1 MVRDSDN
8 IVNLMRLRPQES
20 ELIGAVMKPFV
31 AEISGWHRSRMCR
44 SGNRKPNVSVL
55 RQNIWLLTFF

>member
-1 MVRDSDN
+1 MVRDNDN

-31 AEISGWHRSRMCR
+31 VEISGWHRSRMCR
-44 SGNRKPNVSVL
+44 VEIDNRMFQYLDK
-55 RQNIWLLTFF
+55 TFGC

>member
-1 MVRDSDN
+1 MVRDNDN

-31 AEISGWHRSRMCR
+31 VEISVLRRSRMCR
-44 SGNRKPNVSVL
+44 SGNR
-55 RQNIWLLTFF
+55 